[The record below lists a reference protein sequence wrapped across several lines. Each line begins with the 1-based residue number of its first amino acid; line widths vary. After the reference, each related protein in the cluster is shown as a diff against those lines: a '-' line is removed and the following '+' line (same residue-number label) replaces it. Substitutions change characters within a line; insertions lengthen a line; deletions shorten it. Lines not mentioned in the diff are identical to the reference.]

1 MLAPVFFSI
10 LNGLFNKTLSKE
22 INFAIHKQT
31 NARLIVI
38 LKKSF
43 YHKYIYMNLRPF
55 KDTNIAE
62 VGLGTW
68 QLGSADWGTVD
79 EDAALNILQAYVDAG
94 GNFIDTADVYGMGVS
109 EQLIGKFLKTA
120 KQEIYVATKLGR
132 RGDHE
137 NGWPQNFSY
146 EAMKKQTE
154 ESLQHL
160 GLKQLFLQQLH
171 CIPTE
176 ELRSGEV
183 FDHLRRLQNEGLI
196 KHFGASV
203 ETSEEALLCLE
214 QEGLSSLQM
223 IFNLFRQH
231 VADEVFAKAK
241 EKGVALIIR
250 VPLASGLLSGKFKED
265 TSFSSHDHRNFNAN
279 GDQFNAGETFSGI
292 EFKEGVKLSNTIK
305 TLLPDERMAQWSIRW
320 ILDHPEVTTVIPGAS
335 KVSHVQSNVEASALP
350 SLSTETHHALRE
362 LYDSEIKDQIRGHY

>member
-1 MLAPVFFSI
+1 
-10 LNGLFNKTLSKE
+10 
-22 INFAIHKQT
+22 
-31 NARLIVI
+31 
-38 LKKSF
+38 
-43 YHKYIYMNLRPF
+43 MNYRAF
-55 KDTNIAE
+55 KDQEIAE

-68 QLGSADWGTVD
+68 QLGSADWGKVD
-79 EDAALNILQAYVDAG
+79 EEAAMGILKAYVDAG

-109 EQLIGKFLKTA
+109 EQLIGKFLKTIN
-120 KQEIYVATKLGR
+120 QEVFVATKLGR
-132 RGDHE
+132 RGDQE

-154 ESLQHL
+154 DSLKHL
-160 GLKQLFLQQLH
+160 GLSQLFLQQLH

-176 ELRSGEV
+176 EMRSGEV

-203 ETSEEALLCLE
+203 ETSEEALLCLA
-214 QEGLSSLQM
+214 QEGLASLQM

-250 VPLASGLLSGKFKED
+250 VPLASGLLSGKFEEN
-265 TSFSSHDHRNFNAN
+265 TTFSSKDHRNFNAN

-292 EFKEGVKLSNTIK
+292 EFQEGVKLSNTIK
-305 TLLPDERMAQWSIRW
+305 SLLPDELMAQWSIRW

-335 KVSHVQSNVEASALP
+335 KVSHVESNVEASQLEP
-350 SLSTETHHALRE
+350 LSAAVHSTLRE
-362 LYDSEIKDQIRGHY
+362 LYDREIHDKIRGHY